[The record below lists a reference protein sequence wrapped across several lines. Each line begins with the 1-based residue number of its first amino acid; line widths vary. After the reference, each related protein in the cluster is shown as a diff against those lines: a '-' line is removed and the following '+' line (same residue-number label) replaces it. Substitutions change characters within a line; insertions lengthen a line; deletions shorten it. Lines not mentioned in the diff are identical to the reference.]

1 MLIPELT
8 KAKSSFARGTCG
20 PLRYYATPT
29 GACPILLQLV
39 VNWGAY
45 ISPPQSDDLLSISS
59 FASCQS
65 REGYPMGVVIEVN
78 FRMQW
83 RKAVYVGDGDWL
95 TQEVA
100 SPAEAIAFMKNSFR
114 FQSGESYSRAWQG
127 CHDAIAGKL
136 DAVTSRKLFVVA
148 YVEDSVRSSWESQ
161 ELRLMEGEF

>member
-1 MLIPELT
+1 MLMEELT
-8 KAKSSFARGTCG
+8 KAKSSFAGGTCG

-29 GACPILLQLV
+29 GDCPICFNTSLFGTRILTRH
-39 VNWGAY
+39 
-45 ISPPQSDDLLSISS
+45 SPTICRVFLS

-95 TQEVA
+95 TQEVIG
-100 SPAEAIAFMKNSFR
+100 PAEAIGFMKSSFR

-136 DAVTSRKLFVVA
+136 DAVTSRKLFAVA
-148 YVEDSVRSSWESQ
+148 YVEDCVRASWETH
-161 ELRLMEGEF
+161 EPMLMEGEN